1 MVNSRDID
9 WPMRLAEAQT
19 VVQTHL
25 DRTPLVRV
33 DLGGF
38 DPPTYLKLES
48 LHPTGSFKV
57 RGALAAV
64 ATAARDGR
72 PVVTASAGNHGL
84 GVAFAAT
91 RLNARAT
98 VVVPENASTAKV
110 EALRRFDID
119 LLLVG
124 DRYDAA
130 EQAAL
135 RIAEQ
140 TNAEFI
146 SAYTHPD
153 VIAGQATV
161 VGEVAEQ
168 VVGPF
173 RIVVPVGGGGLA
185 AGTALG
191 APARASVIGVEA
203 QASRAVSASMRAGRV
218 IDVDVEPTIADGLAG
233 NVAAD
238 TITPRILSQHGVRCH
253 GGRRGRDPRGRA
265 RTRVAT
271 WHRRGGVRRRRH
283 RRGRGRQHSRRSTD
297 RVRHHRPQHR
307 RQPSRR
313 TTRGMI
319 TPGPA
324 ARRADRRRARARA
337 AGPCGGGRRAGRPR

>member
-1 MVNSRDID
+1 MANSRDID
-9 WPMRLAEAQT
+9 WPTRLAEAQT

-48 LHPTGSFKV
+48 LQPTGSFKV

-64 ATAARDGR
+64 ATAVRDGR

-233 NVAAD
+233 NIAAD
-238 TITPRILSQHGVRCH
+238 TITPRILSQHGVH
-253 GGRRGRDPRGRA
+253 VTAADEA
-265 RTRVAT
+265 AIRVA
-271 WHRRGGVRRRRH
+271 VRELALRH
-283 RRGRGRQHSRRSTD
+283 GIVAEGS
-297 RVRHHRPQHR
+297 
-307 RQPSRR
+307 
-313 TTRGMI
+313 
-319 TPGPA
+319 A
-324 ARRADRRRARARA
+324 AVGIAAAA
-337 AGPCGGGRRAGRPR
+337 AGNIPADLPTVFVITGRNIAANRLAGLLAE

>member
-1 MVNSRDID
+1 MANSRDID
-9 WPMRLAEAQT
+9 WPTRLAEAQT

-48 LHPTGSFKV
+48 LQPTGSFKV

-64 ATAARDGR
+64 ATAVRDGR

-173 RIVVPVGGGGLA
+173 CIVVPVGGGGIA

-203 QASRAVSASMRAGRV
+203 EASRAVSACMRAGRV

-233 NVAAD
+233 NIAAD
-238 TITPRILSQHGVRCH
+238 TITPRILSQHGVHVTAADEAAIRMAVRELALRH
-253 GGRRGRDPRGRA
+253 GI
-265 RTRVAT
+265 VAE
-271 WHRRGGVRRRRH
+271 G
-283 RRGRGRQHSRRSTD
+283 S
-297 RVRHHRPQHR
+297 
-307 RQPSRR
+307 
-313 TTRGMI
+313 
-319 TPGPA
+319 A
-324 ARRADRRRARARA
+324 AVGIAAAA
-337 AGPCGGGRRAGRPR
+337 AGNIPADLPTVFVITGRNIAANRLAGLLAE

>member
-1 MVNSRDID
+1 MANSRDID
-9 WPMRLAEAQT
+9 WPTRLAEAQT

-48 LHPTGSFKV
+48 LQPTGSFKV

-64 ATAARDGR
+64 ATAVRDGR

-84 GVAFAAT
+84 GVAFAAM
-91 RLNARAT
+91 RLNARVT

-203 QASRAVSASMRAGRV
+203 QASRAVSASMRDGRV

-233 NVAAD
+233 NIAAD
-238 TITPRILSQHGVRCH
+238 TITPRILSQHGVH
-253 GGRRGRDPRGRA
+253 VTAAGEA
-265 RTRVAT
+265 AIRVA
-271 WHRRGGVRRRRH
+271 VRKLALRH
-283 RRGRGRQHSRRSTD
+283 GIVAEGS
-297 RVRHHRPQHR
+297 
-307 RQPSRR
+307 
-313 TTRGMI
+313 
-319 TPGPA
+319 A
-324 ARRADRRRARARA
+324 AVGIAAAA
-337 AGPCGGGRRAGRPR
+337 AGNIPADLPTVFVITGRNIAANRLAGLLAE

>member
-1 MVNSRDID
+1 MANSRDID
-9 WPMRLAEAQT
+9 WPTRLAEAQT

-48 LHPTGSFKV
+48 LQPTGSFKV

-98 VVVPENASTAKV
+98 VVVPENASTVKV

-124 DRYDAA
+124 DSYDAA

-233 NVAAD
+233 NIAAD
-238 TITPRILSQHGVRCH
+238 TITPRILSQHAVH
-253 GGRRGRDPRGRA
+253 VTAADEA
-265 RTRVAT
+265 AIRVA
-271 WHRRGGVRRRRH
+271 VRELALRH
-283 RRGRGRQHSRRSTD
+283 GIVAEGS
-297 RVRHHRPQHR
+297 
-307 RQPSRR
+307 
-313 TTRGMI
+313 
-319 TPGPA
+319 A
-324 ARRADRRRARARA
+324 AVGIAAAA
-337 AGPCGGGRRAGRPR
+337 AGNIPADLPTVFVITGRNIAANRLAGLLAE

>member
-1 MVNSRDID
+1 MANSRDID
-9 WPMRLAEAQT
+9 WPTRLAEAQT
-19 VVQTHL
+19 VVQTYL

-48 LHPTGSFKV
+48 LQPTGSFKV

-98 VVVPENASTAKV
+98 VVVPENASTVKV

-185 AGTALG
+185 AGTALS

-233 NVAAD
+233 NIAAD
-238 TITPRILSQHGVRCH
+238 TITPRILSQHGVH
-253 GGRRGRDPRGRA
+253 VTAADEA
-265 RTRVAT
+265 AIRVA
-271 WHRRGGVRRRRH
+271 VRELALRH
-283 RRGRGRQHSRRSTD
+283 GIVAEGS
-297 RVRHHRPQHR
+297 
-307 RQPSRR
+307 
-313 TTRGMI
+313 
-319 TPGPA
+319 A
-324 ARRADRRRARARA
+324 AVGIAAAA
-337 AGPCGGGRRAGRPR
+337 AGNIPADLPTVFVITGRNIAANRLAGLLAE